1 MKSPNIDKG
10 EITVKEIIYSGDEHK
25 S

>member
-1 MKSPNIDKG
+1 MKSQNIDKG
-10 EITVKEIIYSGDEHK
+10 EMTFKEIIYSGDEHK